1 MDTYYGQQVAL
12 IGFGDVPEA
21 ELFEPPLT
29 LVSSSAREV
38 GRSAASRLLQR
49 IADTGLPPQNV
60 ILPPMLIK
68 RGSA

>member
-1 MDTYYGQQVAL
+1 
-12 IGFGDVPEA
+12 
-21 ELFEPPLT
+21 
-29 LVSSSAREV
+29 
-38 GRSAASRLLQR
+38 GRSAALRLLQR